1 MSPFEIAVFAAMPF
15 LSLIIGLVLSVL
27 ANAYIERAQKK
38 VMLAF
43 LVLVT
48 LLILQNAA
56 EFILENAA
64 SLHWALRI
72 FTGVAGYTLRPIIPA
87 LFITFIAGG
96 KKSLPAWI
104 LVGINAIIFHTAF
117 FSNIAFT
124 YDNNN
129 KFYRGPL
136 GLSCHIISAVLLVYM
151 VWVIIRTY
159 WDNKKEMIHPIAS
172 TAMIVIAVL
181 IDTYVPG
188 IEKLPISSLTVMLAV
203 SCVFYYNWFNAQFVR
218 KHEQDLKAEQRIKI
232 MISQIQPHFL
242 YNTLATIRALC
253 RKEPEKAAQVTENF
267 GLYLRQNLDS
277 LNQADLIPVE
287 KEIKHT
293 QVYTDIE
300 MVRFENI
307 RVEYDIRDT
316 AFSVPALC
324 IQPLVENAIRHGVR
338 IKEAGEVR
346 ICVFSHNG
354 AHVITIE
361 DNGVGFDTQEDFPDN
376 SEHIGMRNVRERI
389 EKLCGGTVTFE
400 SKLNEGTKVTIR
412 IPREEK
418 TA

>member
-1 MSPFEIAVFAAMPF
+1 M
-15 LSLIIGLVLSVL
+15 
-27 ANAYIERAQKK
+27 
-38 VMLAF
+38 
-43 LVLVT
+43 
-48 LLILQNAA
+48 
-56 EFILENAA
+56 
-64 SLHWALRI
+64 
-72 FTGVAGYTLRPIIPA
+72 
-87 LFITFIAGG
+87 
-96 KKSLPAWI
+96 
-104 LVGINAIIFHTAF
+104 
-117 FSNIAFT
+117 
-124 YDNNN
+124 
-129 KFYRGPL
+129 
-136 GLSCHIISAVLLVYM
+136 
-151 VWVIIRTY
+151 
-159 WDNKKEMIHPIAS
+159 
-172 TAMIVIAVL
+172 
-181 IDTYVPG
+181 
-188 IEKLPISSLTVMLAV
+188 
-203 SCVFYYNWFNAQFVR
+203 R
-218 KHEQDLKAEQRIKI
+218 KHEQDLQAAQRIKI

-324 IQPLVENAIRHGVR
+324 IQPLEENAIRHGVR
-338 IKEAGEVR
+338 LKEAGEVR